1 MEKHW
6 PEMERVL
13 EEKFIYKNDFLYS
26 DDNKESYENYE
37 KVTKG
42 SNGQL
47 TISTSEE
54 IAAKYENMPLIKS

>member
-6 PEMERVL
+6 PKMEKVL
-13 EEKFIYKNDFLYS
+13 EEKFIYKNDFLYY

-37 KVTKG
+37 KVAKS

-47 TISTSEE
+47 AISTSEE
-54 IAAKYENMPLIKS
+54 IVAKYENML